1 MKPTHRVYVVDDEP
15 LIASTLA
22 AILSD
27 SGYEAEFFTN
37 PLEALAAVAPGS
49 PTILVSDVTMPD
61 LTGVELAMRVL
72 DICPHCKVFLMS
84 ALDSIDELLEAAG
97 ALEAEFPF
105 MRKPFHPAVLLDVM
119 QNSLHDQ
126 LHAAHQ
132 CGGHPSL
139 RRGEGFV
146 PARRG
151 TGVDAFGDPQLVR
164 PEFLDRDRSYRGKG
178 VVTAGTNKRVS
189 APAPRRQTL

>member
-1 MKPTHRVYVVDDEP
+1 MKRTHRVYVVDDEP

-84 ALDSIDELLEAAG
+84 ALGSIDELLEAAG

-105 MRKPFHPAVLLDVM
+105 MRKPFHPGVLLDAM
-119 QNSLHDQ
+119 QNCLDDQ
-126 LHAAHQ
+126 LHAAHP

-139 RRGEGFV
+139 LRGEGFV
-146 PARRG
+146 PGRRR
-151 TGVDAFGDPQLVR
+151 TSVDAFGAPQLVR
-164 PEFLDRDRSYRGKG
+164 PEFLIEIEVIAAK
-178 VVTAGTNKRVS
+178 V
-189 APAPRRQTL
+189 